1 MPSRHKAVRR
11 AAAVALTATAV
22 FATGG
27 VANAQIP
34 GENRA
39 MQVFPVDDRRIQ
51 LVVDGPDASGSVSG
65 SIQNNTDGN
74 LNCTGVDGSPA
85 GTVTRDT
92 IVARSVDFYAQFPY
106 SPLAPFEIDV
116 EAPVGD
122 LGETAFDLGSA
133 VGSAPASLADML
145 WPDLAAIMPIAQE
158 YDEAR
163 LAGQAVTMGNT
174 ISVPARTSETFT
186 VQLPRPSAGERQD
199 FGTGVFVTCVLDGQ
213 RYVFHG
219 YENGRPAVIPDPTGD
234 AGRFPGS

>member
-1 MPSRHKAVRR
+1 MMPTRHTAVRR
-11 AAAVALTATAV
+11 AAAVTMTAAAV
-22 FATGG
+22 LATGG

-39 MQVFPVDDRRIQ
+39 MEVFPVDDKRIQ
-51 LVVDGPDASGSVSG
+51 LAVGGPDENGAVSG

-74 LNCTGVDGSPA
+74 LNCTGIDGGPA

-106 SPLAPFEIDV
+106 SPLAPFELNVSGI
-116 EAPVGD
+116 GD
-122 LGETAFDLGSA
+122 MDTAFDLGSA
-133 VGSAPASLADML
+133 VGSAPASLADMM
-145 WPDLAAIMPIAQE
+145 WPDLAAMLPIAQE

-163 LAGQAVTMGNT
+163 LAGQAVTMGDT
-174 ISVPARTSETFT
+174 ISGDARTSRTFT
-186 VQLPRPSAGERQD
+186 VQLPRPSAGARED
-199 FGTGVFVTCVLDGQ
+199 FSTGVFVTCVLEGQ